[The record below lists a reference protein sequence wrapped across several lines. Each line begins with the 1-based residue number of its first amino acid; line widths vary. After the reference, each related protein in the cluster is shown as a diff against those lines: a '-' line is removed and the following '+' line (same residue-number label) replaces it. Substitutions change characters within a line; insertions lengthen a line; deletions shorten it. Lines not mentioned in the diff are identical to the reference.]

1 MFSTVAHRG
10 DHYSRPSVRYP
21 KWCNPTQEGKISMTE
36 RRYREEIDRFEAKD
50 DDGKI
55 FTVVEYQH
63 MIEVTPISGPT
74 SIAKGTKELF
84 LTNGH
89 SVEYIDDETFK
100 VIETG
105 KIIRRVR

>member
-1 MFSTVAHRG
+1 
-10 DHYSRPSVRYP
+10 
-21 KWCNPTQEGKISMTE
+21 MTE
-36 RRYREEIDRFEAKD
+36 RRYQEEIDRFQAKD
-50 DDGKI
+50 DDGQL

-74 SIAKGTKELF
+74 SIVKGTKEML

-100 VIETG
+100 VVETG
-105 KIIRRVR
+105 KLIRRTR